1 MSPSNSAR
9 AAGRSGTHESD
20 RTARHERRGLR
31 GQRARRRL
39 ARTAGDRP
47 RAGDLAGGLRPR
59 RAPRLSRPA
68 LRPHRG
74 GRIHLQRSEADMTED
89 TTLAPSDARPAD
101 DVVASLALHGDM
113 ARLTPKQQV
122 RYVARLCESL
132 GLNPLTQPFA
142 YLRLQGKL
150 VLYAKKDAAEQL
162 RQKHQV
168 SLHLERADI
177 VDGIYV
183 VHASARLPNGRT
195 DADMGAVDVSNLKG
209 EARCNAMLKA
219 VTKAKR
225 RVTLSI
231 CGLGM
236 LDESEIDAI
245 ADAAPLDVD
254 PATGEVPDEPS
265 PPAPKPRTI
274 TEGQQKRLFAV
285 AKDHGWS
292 KEQLRDFLRRRY
304 GVQHSNEIPVQQY
317 DAAVTD
323 VARGP
328 GEP

>member
-1 MSPSNSAR
+1 
-9 AAGRSGTHESD
+9 
-20 RTARHERRGLR
+20 
-31 GQRARRRL
+31 
-39 ARTAGDRP
+39 
-47 RAGDLAGGLRPR
+47 
-59 RAPRLSRPA
+59 
-68 LRPHRG
+68 
-74 GRIHLQRSEADMTED
+74 MTPDETLTP
-89 TTLAPSDARPAD
+89 TTPEARPAD

-113 ARLTPKQQV
+113 ARLTAKQQLT
-122 RYVARLCESL
+122 YVARLCESL

-168 SLHLERADI
+168 SLHLERADV
-177 VDGIYV
+177 VDGVYI

-195 DADMGAVDVSNLKG
+195 DADMGAVDVSNLRG

-236 LDESEIDAI
+236 LDESEIEAM
-245 ADAAPLDVD
+245 ADAAPADVD
-254 PATGEVPDEPS
+254 PATGEVHDDA
-265 PPAPKPRTI
+265 PPAPKPTRTI
-274 TEGQQKRLFAV
+274 SEAQQKRLFAV